1 LKVESL
7 YHTGMIVSDLEAA
20 VEFYTGTLGLDLER
34 GIADLSGE
42 FLEQV
47 VGLDGVVLRMAYV
60 GSGTGHSIELIQYV
74 QPSGSKDFNSKPISD
89 VGSAHVGMVVD
100 DVLGW
105 YEKLDG
111 MGLNVQG
118 PPVQRDAE
126 YPWARYAFYFQDPD
140 GNWLEFVERG
150 AKPVGSTEN

>member
-1 LKVESL
+1 MKVESL

-20 VEFYTGTLGLDLER
+20 VEFYIGALGLTLER
-34 GIADLSGE
+34 GIAELEGP

-74 QPSGSKDFNSKPISD
+74 YPPGSKEFNSKPISD

-118 PPVQRDAE
+118 PPVVRDAE
-126 YPWARYAFYFQDPD
+126 YPWAKYALYFQDPD

-150 AKPVGSTEN
+150 AKPAGSTEN

>member
-1 LKVESL
+1 MKVESL
-7 YHTGMIVSDLEAA
+7 YHTGMVVSDLEAA
-20 VEFYTGTLGLDLER
+20 VEFYTGTLGLALER
-34 GIADLSGE
+34 GIAELKGE

-60 GSGTGHSIELIQYV
+60 GSGTGHSIELMEYS
-74 QPSGSKDFNSKPISD
+74 QPPGSKDFNAKPINS
-89 VGSAHVGMVVD
+89 VGSAHVGMIVENVM
-100 DVLGW
+100 GW

-111 MGLNVQG
+111 MGLNVKG
-118 PPVQRDAE
+118 PPVLRDAE

-150 AKPVGSTEN
+150 PKPAGSTEN